1 MVPVTNNYW
10 VGVMNQQYD
19 GRESS
24 MSNESPPLDL
34 LRMAKEK
41 ADAISRKEEKKIA
54 LEKACMEESKIRA
67 ENL

>member
-1 MVPVTNNYW
+1 
-10 VGVMNQQYD
+10 MNQQYD

-41 ADAISRKEEKKIA
+41 ADAISWKEEKKIA